1 MQGFDMDESAAL
13 KFYLHYKGRTYARN
27 FLFRSAALRFLP
39 PPQRMKL
46 CKALIWMKVPRSPSS
61 SAVKDGLMQGF
72 FCLGVPRSGFYIC
85 YEGWR

>member
-1 MQGFDMDESAAL
+1 
-13 KFYLHYKGRTYARN
+13 
-27 FLFRSAALRFLP
+27 
-39 PPQRMKL
+39 MKL